1 MSHRFLR
8 RRLTFSSRLDRCD
21 DGFTIVELMVSV
33 FIATLVF
40 ASLAAMLAA
49 GLKTLGVA
57 KTRTRAN
64 EIATQAIEDLQRLSY
79 DSLGECD
86 PPSDPAPA
94 GLTDTVYL
102 ANCTNYTANLAEP
115 CTPLPGTIPQ
125 ASYTCTQLSIK
136 YSVAR
141 YIAWADEFRTIK
153 RIGVFVSWRDQVGNH
168 LVSQQSS
175 LRAPDQGSIVG
186 LTPPSFTS
194 LATANPLVRVNGS
207 DPATQAVTLVSGTIQ
222 APIQFSADIDGLP
235 DSVYVTIYGLSD
247 GVWVPQILPLA
258 SFDGV
263 TWSATLPANSPQFSF
278 VQGTQYVNFTAI
290 RSGDSKTASQP
301 SINILRFRDC
311 QLATSGASCPTV
323 TPPAAPTFA
332 TASASPATVSISAT
346 GALCTSAS
354 LTIAATTTNL
364 ATTDTMVIDFQSLTG
379 PRNQI
384 VSSTGAN
391 TWSVTMTPANGYRFA
406 PGSLYFYLTA
416 SELYNPPSSY
426 GQTTVKEVGPVQ
438 FTSPS
443 GTC

>member
-8 RRLTFSSRLDRCD
+8 RRLTFSSRLNRRD

-64 EIATQAIEDLQRLSY
+64 EVATQAIEDLQRLSY
-79 DSLGECD
+79 DSLGQCD
-86 PPSDPAPA
+86 PPSGPAPA

-102 ANCTNYTANLAEP
+102 ANCTNYTANLEEP
-115 CTPLPGTIPQ
+115 CTPLIGNIPK
-125 ASYTCTQLSIK
+125 ASFTCTQLSIN
-136 YSVAR
+136 YSVDR
-141 YIAWADEFRTIK
+141 FIAWADEFRTIK

-186 LTPPSFTS
+186 LTPPSFS
-194 LATANPLVRVNGS
+194 RLATANPIVRVNGS
-207 DPATQAVTLVSGTIQ
+207 DPATQAVTLVGGTIQ

-235 DSVYVTIYGLSD
+235 DSVFVTIYGLSD
-247 GVWVPQILPLA
+247 GVFVPQILPLT

-263 TWSATLPANSPQFSF
+263 TWSATLPAYSPQFSF
-278 VQGTQYVNFTAI
+278 VPGTQYVNFTAV

-301 SINILRFRDC
+301 SINILRFRD
-311 QLATSGASCPTV
+311 PTV

-332 TASASPATVSISAT
+332 TASASPSTVGISAT

-354 LTIAATTTNL
+354 LTIVATTTNL
-364 ATTDTMVIDFQSLTG
+364 AITDTMVINFQSLTG

-416 SELYNPPSSY
+416 SEQYNPPSAY
-426 GQTTVKEVGPVQ
+426 GQTTMKEVGPVQ